1 MPTSGS
7 RMHPQFCCLRD
18 GDMGTLIS
26 LMDGDMGT
34 IIILMDGDMGTISLM
49 DGDIGTIISLMDGDM
64 GTIISQM
71 DGEWSPSPPGIGQE
85 TQLSLHPSSNPILYH
100 SRSPFISPS

>member
-26 LMDGDMGT
+26 LMDGD
-34 IIILMDGDMGTISLM
+34 
-49 DGDIGTIISLMDGDM
+49 IGTIISLMDGDI

-100 SRSPFISPS
+100 S

>member
-26 LMDGDMGT
+26 LMDGDIGT
-34 IIILMDGDMGTISLM
+34 IISLM
-49 DGDIGTIISLMDGDM
+49 DGDIGTIIS
-64 GTIISQM
+64 QM
-71 DGEWSPSPPGIGQE
+71 DEEWSPSPPGIGQE

-100 SRSPFISPS
+100 S

>member
-26 LMDGDMGT
+26 LMDGDIGT
-34 IIILMDGDMGTISLM
+34 IIFLM
-49 DGDIGTIISLMDGDM
+49 DGDI

-100 SRSPFISPS
+100 S

>member
-26 LMDGDMGT
+26 LMDGDIGT
-34 IIILMDGDMGTISLM
+34 TISLM
-49 DGDIGTIISLMDGDM
+49 DGDI

-100 SRSPFISPS
+100 S

>member
-1 MPTSGS
+1 
-7 RMHPQFCCLRD
+7 MHPQFCCLRD

-26 LMDGDMGT
+26 LMDGDMGS

-49 DGDIGTIISLMDGDM
+49 DGDIGTI
-64 GTIISQM
+64 IISQM

-100 SRSPFISPS
+100 S

>member
-1 MPTSGS
+1 
-7 RMHPQFCCLRD
+7 MHPQFCCLRD

-26 LMDGDMGT
+26 LMDGD
-34 IIILMDGDMGTISLM
+34 
-49 DGDIGTIISLMDGDM
+49 IGTIISLMDGDI

-100 SRSPFISPS
+100 S